1 VRVTGTAPR
10 GVSCARALGMRLRA
24 RNAAHRSNIAGDA
37 SVRFGAPTH
46 LDVMRDAVRL
56 RVASHRGCMST
67 MALQRILVPTD
78 LSDFAGNAL
87 RWADM
92 LRRRLGA
99 QLTVV
104 YANEPYIP
112 FDAIE
117 GPAAYL
123 LQHQPE
129 FRERLTEELHDHVQ
143 RHLPEIGPA
152 AETLIVDRAP
162 AQAILETAES
172 IDADLIVMG
181 THGRTGWRRVLLG
194 SVAEKVVHHADR
206 PVLCIPSDAP
216 PSIGKILCPVN
227 FTPIARVAL
236 EQAATLAETFDAE
249 LLIVHVTDAID
260 HTSDVEGEFAAW
272 IEPHVRNR
280 CRYSHVLASGNA
292 AEETIRMAHNAHADL
307 IVLGAEHKR
316 FADATVLGTTTE
328 RVVRFAKRAVW
339 AVPAPASS

>member
-1 VRVTGTAPR
+1 
-10 GVSCARALGMRLRA
+10 
-24 RNAAHRSNIAGDA
+24 
-37 SVRFGAPTH
+37 
-46 LDVMRDAVRL
+46 
-56 RVASHRGCMST
+56 MST

-99 QLTVV
+99 QLTLV

-112 FDAIE
+112 FDPIE

-123 LQHQPE
+123 LQNEPE
-129 FRERLTEELHDHVQ
+129 FRERLIQELRDHVQ
-143 RHLPEIGPA
+143 LHLPDIGQA
-152 AETLIVDRAP
+152 AETVILDKAP

-181 THGRTGWRRVLLG
+181 THGRTGWRRALLG
-194 SVAEKVVHHADR
+194 SVAEKVVHHTDR

-236 EQAATLAETFDAE
+236 EQAALLAETFDAE

-260 HTSDVEGEFAAW
+260 HASDVAGEFSAW

-280 CRYSHVLASGNA
+280 CRYTHLLASGNA
-292 AEETIRMAHNAHADL
+292 AEETIRMAHDAHADL
-307 IVLGAEHKR
+307 IILGAQHKR

-328 RVVRFAKRAVW
+328 RVIRFAKRAVW
-339 AVPAPASS
+339 VVVAPDRSVGK